1 MFNTFLLICFFAT
14 LVVVSG
20 FTLSMRVKT
29 PSVGNISRKLK
40 RKIRSADATTFTT
53 LYTPEFDE
61 YLKKE
66 ASTGIYDSIFKQLTK
81 KARQLKVTVKS
92 DFGFKPKVVI
102 PNIVETATASGT
114 LNVCLIFWRY
124 IQPIKTTDEIIR
136 LNYQFCCRLY

>member
-1 MFNTFLLICFFAT
+1 MSSVFLLLCLFAT
-14 LVVVSG
+14 VVVVSS
-20 FTLSMRVKT
+20 FTLSMRVKA

-40 RKIRSADATTFTT
+40 RKIRSADATTFTSI
-53 LYTPEFDE
+53 YTPEFDE

-66 ASTGIYDSIFKQLTK
+66 ASDGIYDSILKQLTK

-114 LNVCLIFWRY
+114 LNVCLVFRDLFNLSK
-124 IQPIKTTDEIIR
+124 QLTKLLT
-136 LNYQFCCRLY
+136 